1 LTATILNINAP
12 ITPLYTPT
20 NLTLNPNQGQ
30 PGYNVNPVG
39 TIGYIQGFKT
49 GTTFTAGTGVG
60 GINNITLP
68 SGVWFITGETSTNFA
83 GGVPTSFFSVGLK
96 VNPVNNTFVDA
107 FASKRAIRLIA
118 GQDTPVVVYGT
129 VFLTATTTVS
139 MICETDGLGFA
150 RKNTF
155 MQALRIA

>member
-1 LTATILNINAP
+1 MSPL
-12 ITPLYTPT
+12 TPLYTPL

-49 GTTFTAGTGVG
+49 GTTFTTGTGVG
-60 GINNITLP
+60 VINNLNL
-68 SGVWFITGETSTNFA
+68 SSRVYFVTGETSTNWA
-83 GGVPTSFFSVGLK
+83 GGVPASFFSVGLK
-96 VNPVNNTFVDA
+96 IIPINSTFTGS
-107 FASKRAIRLIA
+107 FASKRGIRLIS
-118 GQDTPVVVYGT
+118 GQDTPVGVYGT
-129 VFLTATTTVS
+129 VVLTATTTVS

-155 MQALRIA
+155 MQAVRIA